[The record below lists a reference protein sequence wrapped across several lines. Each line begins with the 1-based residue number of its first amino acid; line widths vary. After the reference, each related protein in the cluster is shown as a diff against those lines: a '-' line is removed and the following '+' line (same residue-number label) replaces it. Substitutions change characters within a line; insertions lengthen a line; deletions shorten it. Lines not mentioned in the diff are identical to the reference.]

1 VVYGDFDDPDSII
14 RAAAAADA
22 MFATG
27 TAHRAGLDGE
37 LRHGQTIARAAA
49 AADVPHLVY
58 SSGDG
63 ASPDSPL
70 PLFRVK
76 YEVEE
81 HIRALPIAHTILAPV
96 YFMENLFNPWN
107 LPTLQAGTFTSP
119 IPVDLPLQQ
128 VAIQDLV
135 TLAAIAIE
143 RPAEFVGQ
151 RVRIASA
158 ELTAEQAASEL
169 SYVVGRRFVPEHVH
183 REQLAPGLRALLLG
197 SSNPDTTSIS
207 RLSTLATN
215 RSAGTA
221 TGRGFALSARA
232 SASSARA
239 STPASASEVDALC
252 RRQSAGR
259 VGNRRLEQGGSGPV
273 IGRRDADAAVER
285 PPEHEPD
292 AGVPSRRSA
301 VSPARVS
308 GSECSRG
315 RCWFAVLPR
324 GMSKEDLAKAAA
336 RVTAQGKGTVN
347 LDRGWAWPSTPR
359 GTADDPHVGEE
370 SHQAGRR
377 D

>member
-1 VVYGDFDDPDSII
+1 MPTDQAHKRVLFTGATGRLGVLVLTLLDRGHAVRALTRDPSSPAAVRLRAAGAVVVYGDFDDPDSII
-14 RAAAAADA
+14 RAAAGADA

-259 VGNRRLEQGGSGPV
+259 VGNHR
-273 IGRRDADAAVER
+273 AA
-285 PPEHEPD
+285 
-292 AGVPSRRSA
+292 AA
-301 VSPARVS
+301 
-308 GSECSRG
+308 
-315 RCWFAVLPR
+315 
-324 GMSKEDLAKAAA
+324 AAA
-336 RVTAQGKGTVN
+336 RAASRSPVPPAQG
-347 LDRGWAWPSTPR
+347 DA
-359 GTADDPHVGEE
+359 
-370 SHQAGRR
+370 RR
-377 D
+377 LGL